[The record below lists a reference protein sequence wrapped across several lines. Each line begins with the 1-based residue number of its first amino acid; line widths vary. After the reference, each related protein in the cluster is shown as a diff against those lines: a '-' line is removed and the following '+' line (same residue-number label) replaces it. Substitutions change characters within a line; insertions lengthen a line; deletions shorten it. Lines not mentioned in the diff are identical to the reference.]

1 MPGKPQSLQIDIPSI
16 EGIHKTVARE
26 ARDMRERR
34 DAGCGVPETSDL
46 ESSSVPPVLPAIT
59 QNPGDR
65 LRFEDRSLRSEATAS
80 NRGPPTS
87 LPHASDIQP
96 PTLVL
101 PLRTQN
107 SKLLC
112 LPCSAILL
120 DRIIFD
126 SDWICFITAK
136 KLQLRGMASTPRRQ
150 LHHP

>member
-107 SKLLC
+107 SKLRTP
-112 LPCSAILL
+112 LPILL
-120 DRIIFD
+120 GYPTGWNHFRFRLDLF
-126 SDWICFITAK
+126 
-136 KLQLRGMASTPRRQ
+136 
-150 LHHP
+150 HHSQEAPTERNG